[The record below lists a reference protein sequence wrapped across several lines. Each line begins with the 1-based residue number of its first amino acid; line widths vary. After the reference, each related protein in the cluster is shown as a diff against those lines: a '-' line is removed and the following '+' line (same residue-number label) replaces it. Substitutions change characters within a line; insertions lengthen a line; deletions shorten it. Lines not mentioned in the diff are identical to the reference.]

1 MFEPSIYRQYDNS
14 PKLTSLAQKTAN
26 AMLFKDIDFPVDYLN
41 IRTANTAGLD
51 NWGIILNQ
59 PRTVISGF
67 AYDGVFGFDDGAPP
81 TDTVTYPQNFY
92 ESNFFNISYSPT
104 LNLNNTQYRALL
116 LLKYAKYTTNNSLKD
131 LNDIIREYADI
142 SGGSGIP
149 YVFSTYDMNITYKFN
164 YTPLP
169 YETYLF
175 RDTPILPKPAG
186 VNINLIFT

>member
-1 MFEPSIYRQYDNS
+1 MFEPIIYRQYDNS
-14 PKLTSLAQKTAN
+14 PKLISLAQKTAN
-26 AMLFKDIDFPVDYLN
+26 AMLFKNIDFPVDYLN

-51 NWGIILNQ
+51 NWGVILNQ
-59 PRTVISGF
+59 TRNVRSGL
-67 AYDGVFGFDDGAPP
+67 AYDGVFGFANGVTP

-92 ESNFFNISYSPT
+92 RSNFFNVSYSPV
-104 LNLNNTQYRALL
+104 LELNNTQYRALL
-116 LLKYAKYTTNNSLKD
+116 LLKYLKYTTNNSLKE

-169 YETYLF
+169 YETFLF
-175 RDTPILPKPAG
+175 KNTPLLPKPAG
-186 VNINLIFT
+186 VNLNLIFT